1 MGHQWDEPQ
10 SSKYSCQCCKMID
23 LLVHCGERGSTS
35 AALLRTWSLLKRTKG
50 SNEEIQNYEPPRI
63 KPSTCMLYFL
73 FLKEVA
79 QPLWGR
85 ICLSQWPKLSSP
97 TQEVYIFT
105 SQKWA
110 ALGKHKDI
118 EHVLVPA
125 LSLLGQNLWP
135 RMSYPT
141 SLRLFLPAY
150 IKWLNKIIS
159 SGVLQIPLLL
169 PIVNN
174 QHVSCTQVSN
184 LKHKYT
190 EDALRWRVKKTHIKH
205 GMVKVWSSCQH
216 ILP

>member
-1 MGHQWDEPQ
+1 
-10 SSKYSCQCCKMID
+10 
-23 LLVHCGERGSTS
+23 
-35 AALLRTWSLLKRTKG
+35 
-50 SNEEIQNYEPPRI
+50 
-63 KPSTCMLYFL
+63 MLYFL

-85 ICLSQWPKLSSP
+85 ICLSRWPKLSSP

-135 RMSYPT
+135 RISYPT